1 MSFMAGLVLEY
12 EAVQPVREGREV
24 NLPDDDGGVAKR
36 DQQPSF
42 CQRLSGLS

>member
-24 NLPDDDGGVAKR
+24 NLPDDGGVAKR
-36 DQQPSF
+36 DQQPRF